1 MIRTLRDEYT
11 WWGPFG
17 KDCRHP
23 QSPIQSFSSDVT
35 SPDTETRL
43 PQRQISKAL
52 MDGGRLATSVKPLQ
66 SFMSRDCRHG
76 KKQWLL
82 LADDDDTG
90 FSTTAVDTVDSSS
103 LLDEDDPAAIN
114 DDDVSSPVVSC
125 CSPNAMDLRLP
136 HRIISNFLRDVD
148 RFGTCTKDSQKRIA
162 RDSRRGRRV
171 PLRCTRADCSWEASS
186 SVCPVSLWHSRI
198 SNVLKDTRPWNN
210 FSGQ

>member
-1 MIRTLRDEYT
+1 MLRTLRDEYT
-11 WWGPFG
+11 WWG
-17 KDCRHP
+17 
-23 QSPIQSFSSDVT
+23 SSDVT

-43 PQRQISKAL
+43 PQNQIVKVL
-52 MDGGRLATSVKPLQ
+52 MDRGRLATSVKPPHRCI
-66 SFMSRDCRHG
+66 SRDSRHG

-125 CSPNAMDLRLP
+125 CSPNAMDLRLL
-136 HRIISNFLRDVD
+136 HTSIRNVLRDVD
-148 RFGTCTKDSQKRIA
+148 RIGTCTKDSQKYIA

-171 PLRCTRADCSWEASS
+171 PLRCTRADCSW
-186 SVCPVSLWHSRI
+186 VGWKR
-198 SNVLKDTRPWNN
+198 
-210 FSGQ
+210 